1 MNNFTAKELLEAEHA
16 GWQSLCESRGGTFYG
31 RILTDDAVFVLVNGT
46 TMSREQVIDSL
57 DGAPSWDTYRIEDA
71 QFIHLSDD
79 AAALT
84 YRATATRS
92 DLAEPFT
99 ALMSSVYRRLE
110 GKPRLALYQQTA
122 VTD

>member
-1 MNNFTAKELLEAEHA
+1 MNHFTTDELLEAEHA
-16 GWQSLCESRGGTFYG
+16 GWQSLCESSGGTFYG
-31 RILTDDAVFVLVNGT
+31 RILTDDAVFVLVNGMA
-46 TMSREQVIDSL
+46 MSREQVVDSL
-57 DGAPSWDTYRIEDA
+57 DGAPAWETYTIEDE

-92 DLAEPFT
+92 DLPAPFT
-99 ALMSSVYRRLE
+99 ALMSSAYRRIE

-122 VTD
+122 VSD